1 MSAIPLVLGLA
12 GCASPP
18 APAAT
23 PSPTIAVATAV
34 DAHQPAAN
42 TTEHDGSLPDV
53 ASPPS
58 VRASSGGEAQHQPS
72 PVETAPTRPP
82 ALVAIAPAQSPC
94 VPADWSPRKLPPLL
108 RPVPIKS
115 VDVDDVVSHAERT
128 TIWER
133 PVVTTDLC
141 GDNPSPVLDMSAQNR
156 RGARANV
163 EVQVLDV
170 RDAGK
175 SGRGWPGSQCTY
187 GVRSADGSGSPV
199 TLGPAQVPPFNELT
213 AIERAGSRAYVAVQF
228 NGYARE
234 APGGSNR
241 LVAVD
246 LCDGQVKWTSQ
257 NLVANTAIMLI
268 GDYLVSPYGFT
279 AEPDFVYV
287 HNAYTG
293 ERLQKLP
300 TPSAGEQMWLKGDV
314 LVVKTYDGFV
324 AFKVAGR

>member
-1 MSAIPLVLGLA
+1 
-12 GCASPP
+12 
-18 APAAT
+18 
-23 PSPTIAVATAV
+23 
-34 DAHQPAAN
+34 
-42 TTEHDGSLPDV
+42 
-53 ASPPS
+53 
-58 VRASSGGEAQHQPS
+58 
-72 PVETAPTRPP
+72 
-82 ALVAIAPAQSPC
+82 
-94 VPADWSPRKLPPLL
+94 
-108 RPVPIKS
+108 
-115 VDVDDVVSHAERT
+115 
-128 TIWER
+128 
-133 PVVTTDLC
+133 
-141 GDNPSPVLDMSAQNR
+141 VLDMSAQNR